1 MHLDREHVA
10 RVEKLQQQRE
20 PAETPGQF
28 SQQLLRRLLQQ
39 LPDGPS
45 FERPIGDPAGMV
57 IAVAQ

>member
-10 RVEKLQQQRE
+10 HVEELQQQRE

-28 SQQLLRRLLQQ
+28 SQHLLRPLLKQ

-45 FERPIGDPAGMV
+45 FERSIGDAARDGHRGR
-57 IAVAQ
+57 